1 MEQYKYTLD
10 KSSRKHICP
19 NCNKRTFVLYVDN
32 EANNYLP
39 DDFGK
44 CDRSTNCNYHK
55 APLKG
60 KKAFNIPFL
69 LLKSI
74 SDKAHKLTDLNGIIT
89 IVPTSQILEQTKN
102 DCWITEWFLKNSLIQ
117 YLSNKSKYFK
127 PDEISFINVAI
138 IKESPPEHVPSFHSL
153 ELVQKSF
160 LNCSQNNFVAF
171 LQTFFDTV
179 EVKEAVNKYL
189 IATSKHYPGATI
201 FWQIDDLEQVHAGK
215 ILQYNLETGKRV
227 KDLEGKSLI
236 NWVHSVS
243 KLKDYNLKQCLFGL
257 HLIKERN
264 SGTIAIVEAEKTAV
278 VMSLFKPEYTWMS
291 TGSKQGFKYEMLLP
305 IKQYKIIAFPDKS
318 EFNDWHKKANDL
330 NNQGFNISVSD
341 LIENTNYPTGTDLAD
356 IYIDLKKHN

>member
-74 SDKAHKLTDLNGIIT
+74 SAKAHKLTDLNGIIT

-117 YLSNKSKYFK
+117 YLSYKSKYFK
-127 PDEISFINVAI
+127 PEGICFINVAM
-138 IKESPPEHVPSFHSL
+138 IKESPPENVPSFHSL

-160 LNCSQNNFVAF
+160 LDCSQNIFVAF
-171 LQTFFDTV
+171 LQTLFDSV

-189 IATSKHYPGATI
+189 ISTSKHYPGATI
-201 FWQIDDLEQVHAGK
+201 FWQIDDLERVHAGK

-243 KLKDYNLKQCLFGL
+243 KLKDFNLKQCLFGL
-257 HLIKERN
+257 HQIKERN
-264 SGTIAIVEAEKTAV
+264 INTIAIVEAEKTAV
-278 VMSLFKPEYTWMS
+278 IMSLFKPEYTWMS

-318 EFNDWHKKANDL
+318 EFKDWNKKANDL

-341 LIENTNYPTGTDLAD
+341 LIENTNYPIGADLAD
-356 IYIDLKKHN
+356 VYIDLKKHS